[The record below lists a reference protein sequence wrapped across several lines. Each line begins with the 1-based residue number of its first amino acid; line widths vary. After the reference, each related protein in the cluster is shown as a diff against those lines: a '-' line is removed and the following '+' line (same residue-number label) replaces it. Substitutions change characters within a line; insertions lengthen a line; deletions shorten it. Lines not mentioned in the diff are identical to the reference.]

1 MPPRCRTVRTRPL
14 GSGSR
19 VDSSRLSTLAAG
31 LCFHTG
37 SAAVSGTI
45 AGAAVDVFVEEP
57 TPLDNPLLAQ
67 ENFIGTP
74 HNLCQTDR
82 MQDNIA
88 AEITRAIRAVRCLAA
103 SGWPAQ
109 AAADANRCVDSLLL
123 VALTRLTADRSLG
136 STRKS
141 FALL

>member
-1 MPPRCRTVRTRPL
+1 MTHDRLETTL
-14 GSGSR
+14 R
-19 VDSSRLSTLAAG
+19 VDSSRLTTLAAG
-31 LCFHTG
+31 LCFNTD
-37 SAAVSGTI
+37 SAVVSGTI

-74 HNLCQTDR
+74 HNLCQTDQ

-103 SGWPAQ
+103 SSW
-109 AAADANRCVDSLLL
+109 RC
-123 VALTRLTADRSLG
+123 
-136 STRKS
+136 
-141 FALL
+141 